1 MSQARPLPTRTPA
14 IVVGVRAFKEA
25 DRMVDLL
32 TPDHGRITAIARNAR
47 RSQRRFGAAL
57 DVGNRI
63 EASLRPPRGSLWSLD
78 EATVIDGRVGAHSDL
93 DRLALLV
100 YASEI
105 CGRLA
110 REDHPEPKLFGLL
123 DMAATLLDA
132 MSAPPSVQFRLGFEA
147 KALTFVGVAPVLDEC
162 TACGQPPAPPM
173 VIVAHAGGA
182 HHSSC
187 IPGGGTPASLEWLA
201 AAELARKSPL
211 RDSIDAVVPDG
222 PAWSLA
228 DGIEAHIG
236 KRLKS
241 RSVLRALTSTLPS
254 PAR

>member
-1 MSQARPLPTRTPA
+1 
-14 IVVGVRAFKEA
+14 VGVRAFKEA

-32 TPDHGRITAIARNAR
+32 TPGHGRITAIARNAR
-47 RSQRRFGAAL
+47 HSQRRFGAAL

-63 EASLRPPRGSLWSLD
+63 EASLRPPRGSLWGLD
-78 EATVIDGRVGAHSDL
+78 EATVLDGRVGAHNDL
-93 DRLALLV
+93 DLLTLLV

-147 KALTFVGVAPVLDEC
+147 KALTFVGVTPVLD
-162 TACGQPPAPPM
+162 ACVSCSQPPAPPM

-182 HHSSC
+182 HHSTC

-201 AAELARKSPL
+201 AAELARRSPL
-211 RDSIDAVVPDG
+211 RDSVDAVAPDG
-222 PAWSLA
+222 PAWALA
-228 DGIEAHIG
+228 EGIEAHIG
-236 KRLKS
+236 KALKS
-241 RSVLRALTSTLPS
+241 RSVLSALTSTLP
-254 PAR
+254 PHTR